1 MNNASKVAHISYN
14 HGEISQSFSLIY
26 AFLKVIHTLFQKLSD
41 LEYVGLIKE
50 NIIISEE
57 HNGKA
62 SENERKSW
70 KVWD

>member
-1 MNNASKVAHISYN
+1 MGLHTFSDTTYN